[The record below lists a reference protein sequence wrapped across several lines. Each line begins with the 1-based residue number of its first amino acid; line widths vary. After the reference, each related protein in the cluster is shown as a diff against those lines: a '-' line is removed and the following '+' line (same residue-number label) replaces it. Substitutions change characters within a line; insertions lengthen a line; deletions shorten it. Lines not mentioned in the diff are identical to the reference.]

1 MIHYMKLHP
10 QPFSMI
16 ACGAKTIELRLWD
29 EKRKLIC
36 VGDTLVFK
44 NTQSADTLSCTV
56 KKLHV
61 FADFEQLYSCLPLEK
76 CGYWPHELKTA
87 SAKDMIAYYPPEKQK
102 CFGVVG
108 IEIELIRTSTDFK
121 KLLITGFDPFDGAS
135 INPSWEAVKRLP
147 EQIGN
152 WQLTK
157 LEIPTVFGLAAKTV
171 LDAANDLQP
180 DAILCVGQA
189 GGRDA
194 VTPETYGVNLRHAR
208 IADNAG
214 NKPLAAPI
222 VQGAPAAYLATVPVH
237 DMVRAVRAQG
247 LPCRASYSAGRFVC
261 NDLLYTLLHHY
272 NGTNTKI
279 GFVHIPYLPE
289 QAKGGQPCMSLDDS
303 VSALQAMITV
313 MK

>member
-1 MIHYMKLHP
+1 MTHYMNLHP

-16 ACGAKTIELRLWD
+16 ACGAKTIELRLLD

-56 KKLHV
+56 KELHV
-61 FADFEQLYSCLPLEK
+61 FANFDQLYKSLPLDQ
-76 CGYWPHELKTA
+76 CGYLPHELKTA
-87 SAKDMIAYYPPEKQK
+87 SAKDMQAYYPLEKQAQY
-102 CFGVVG
+102 GVVG
-108 IEIELIRTSTDFK
+108 IEIELNRIEKAIK

-135 INPSWEAVKRLP
+135 INPSWEAVKLLP
-147 EQIGN
+147 EQIGD
-152 WQLTK
+152 WRLTK
-157 LEIPTVFGLAAKTV
+157 LEIPTVFGLAAQTV

-222 VQGAPAAYLATVPVH
+222 VQGAPASYPATVPVH
-237 DMVRAVRAQG
+237 DMVRAVRKLG
-247 LPCRASYSAGRFVC
+247 IPCKASYSAGRFVC
-261 NDLLYTLLHHY
+261 NDVLYTLLHHY
-272 NGTNTKI
+272 HGTNTKV

-289 QAKGGQPCMSLDDS
+289 QAKEGTPSLMLE
-303 VSALQAMITV
+303 SAADALYAAIKV
-313 MK
+313 L